1 MKIGDKVRFLSETGG
16 GTVTGFQGKD
26 IVLVEDEDGFAIP
39 MPVKEC
45 VAIETDSYN
54 FTHDVPEKGSTS
66 KPKQTK
72 TAPDVETKDDVR
84 PVSTYKAQ
92 ERSGGDVLNVSLAY
106 VPVDVKC
113 ISSTNFEAYLVNDS
127 NYLLYFTYSSA
138 ENSSWNVRCHGMI
151 EPNSKFMMEEFD
163 RQQLNDMERV
173 CVQLIAL
180 KDDKGFLLKPAISVE
195 LRIDTVKFYKLH
207 TFCENI
213 FFDMPALIYPIAQ
226 NDVAAFH
233 SSFNANTIRKA
244 LLKDKQQDNNAQAR
258 EQHKHNDNHKKSQR
272 DIVEVDLH
280 ASELLETT
288 AGMSNGDIIEHQLGV
303 VRKTMEQY
311 RKCRG
316 QKIVFI
322 HGKGNGTLRQNVLKL
337 LQHNYKS
344 CDVQDASFQEYG
356 YGATQVTIR

>member
-1 MKIGDKVRFLSETGG
+1 M
-16 GTVTGFQGKD
+16 TGFQGKD

-45 VAIETDSYN
+45 VAIETDNYN
-54 FTHDVPEKGSTS
+54 FTHDVPEKGNTS
-66 KPKQTK
+66 QPKQTK
-72 TAPDVETKDDVR
+72 AGHETAAKTEMKPMD
-84 PVSTYKAQ
+84 TYKPL
-92 ERSGGDVLNVSLAY
+92 ERSGGDVLNVSLAF
-106 VPVDVKC
+106 VPIDAKC
-113 ISSTNFEAYLVNDS
+113 ISSTSFEAYLVNDS

-138 ENSSWNVRCHGMI
+138 ENSSWNVRCHGFI
-151 EPNSKFMMEEFD
+151 EPNSKYLMEEFD
-163 RQQLNDMERV
+163 RQQLNEMERV

-180 KDDKGFLLKPAISVE
+180 KDGKGFQLKPAISVE
-195 LRIDTVKFYKLH
+195 LRVDTVKFYKLH

-213 FFDMPALIYPIAQ
+213 FFDTPALIYPIAQ

-233 SSFNANTIRKA
+233 SSFSTIRGA
-244 LLKDKQQDNNAQAR
+244 LLKDKPYANNAPTR
-258 EQHKHNDNHKKSQR
+258 EQRKENEDYKKPRLGNLSKPQR
-272 DIVEVDLH
+272 SLVEVDLH

-288 AGMSNGDIIEHQLGV
+288 AGMSNGEIIEYQLGV

-337 LQHNYKS
+337 LQYTYKG

>member
-45 VAIETDSYN
+45 VAIETDNYN
-54 FTHDVPEKGSTS
+54 FTHDVPEKGNAN
-66 KPKQTK
+66 KPKRTK
-72 TAPDVETKDDVR
+72 VEHETVVRTEVKSVDV
-84 PVSTYKAQ
+84 YKPL
-92 ERSGGDVLNVSLAY
+92 ERSGGDVLNVSLAF
-106 VPVDVKC
+106 VPINVKC
-113 ISSTNFEAYLVNDS
+113 VSSTGFEAYLVNDS
-127 NYLLYFTYSSA
+127 NYLLYFTYSSV

-151 EPNSKFMMEEFD
+151 EPNSKYLMEEFD
-163 RQQLNDMERV
+163 RQQLNGMERI

-180 KDDKGFLLKPAISVE
+180 KDGKGFHLKPAISVE

-233 SSFNANTIRKA
+233 SSANTIRDA
-244 LLKDKQQDNNAQAR
+244 LLKDKSFANNSQAHDQR
-258 EQHKHNDNHKKSQR
+258 KENESHKKPRLVSLSKPQR
-272 DIVEVDLH
+272 NLVEVDLH

-288 AGMSNGDIIEHQLGV
+288 AGMSNGEIIEYQLGV

-311 RKCRG
+311 RKCR
-316 QKIVFI
+316 
-322 HGKGNGTLRQNVLKL
+322 
-337 LQHNYKS
+337 
-344 CDVQDASFQEYG
+344 
-356 YGATQVTIR
+356 